1 MNRKIVLPP
10 VIWAG
15 LILLAAE
22 VITVFLALRE
32 QEFLEEMEITLPTVS
47 LGLPILS
54 FFGAVVVVTV
64 VMLLVP
70 LSQLRLV
77 FKALFAFLF
86 AWGMMVL
93 LGLYWPVAVAAPIAV
108 AVALVWFFIPKIWLH
123 NLLMVVTLI
132 GLGITFGV
140 LLPPW
145 MVIVLMLII
154 SVYDVLAVRFGFM
167 MWMVKKL
174 SVSEA
179 LPALV
184 LPRFISSSNRNLK
197 GIQLLEQSG
206 EKEFSILGGGDIGFP
221 LVLLVS
227 VFFAYGIGG
236 YVVVAG
242 FALLGLAGA
251 YGVQRWILGGKATP
265 ALPPIFVLSAIGV
278 LIVHLTG
285 I

>member
-123 NLLMVVTLI
+123 NLLMVVTL
-132 GLGITFGV
+132 
-140 LLPPW
+140 
-145 MVIVLMLII
+145 
-154 SVYDVLAVRFGFM
+154 
-167 MWMVKKL
+167 
-174 SVSEA
+174 
-179 LPALV
+179 LV
-184 LPRFISSSNRNLK
+184 LFR
-197 GIQLLEQSG
+197 
-206 EKEFSILGGGDIGFP
+206 
-221 LVLLVS
+221 
-227 VFFAYGIGG
+227 
-236 YVVVAG
+236 
-242 FALLGLAGA
+242 
-251 YGVQRWILGGKATP
+251 VQ
-265 ALPPIFVLSAIGV
+265 
-278 LIVHLTG
+278 
-285 I
+285 